1 MKKLVNGIVE
11 FRKTCL
17 ENYREKFAHLALGQ
31 FPDALF
37 IACSDSRVVPNLFAS
52 TNPGDLFV
60 IRNVGNLIPSFS
72 DSRITQGSS
81 EEAAI
86 EFSLTNLPIK
96 NIIVCGHSDC
106 GAMRAILEGIEKLDS
121 PGLKGWLKHCE
132 CVLDDAAIDDVKF
145 KQLADHN
152 KLSQINILQQMGHV
166 KTYPKVIEKMNE
178 GLLNVHGW
186 YFDIATGDV
195 YAYEEK
201 FKQFTLIDEDE
212 ASAILSRLN

>member
-1 MKKLVNGIVE
+1 MNGIVE

-17 ENYREKFAHLALGQ
+17 DNYREKFAHLALGQ

-60 IRNVGNLIPSFS
+60 IRNVGNLIPPYQQNDESH
-72 DSRITQGSS
+72 GGS

-86 EFSLTNLPIK
+86 EFSLYNLPIK

-106 GAMRAILEGIEKLDS
+106 GAMRAVLDGIETLES
-121 PGLKGWLKHCE
+121 PGLRGWLKNCL
-132 CVLDDAAIDDVKF
+132 CVLDDAAINDDQF
-145 KQLADHN
+145 KKLLPHN
-152 KLSQINILQQMGHV
+152 KLAQINILQQMQHV
-166 KTYPKVIEKMNE
+166 KTYPKVGKMMGE
-178 GLLNVHGW
+178 GRLMVHGW

-195 YAYEEK
+195 YAYEEALK
-201 FKQFTLIDEDE
+201 KFTLIDEEE
-212 ASAILSRLN
+212 AAAILSRLA